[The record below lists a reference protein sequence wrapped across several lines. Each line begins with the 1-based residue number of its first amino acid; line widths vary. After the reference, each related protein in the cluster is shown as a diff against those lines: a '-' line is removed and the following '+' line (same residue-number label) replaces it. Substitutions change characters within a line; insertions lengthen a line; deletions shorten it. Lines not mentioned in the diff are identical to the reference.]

1 MNFVGTQEPDID
13 FEPILRE
20 SLVVACHR
28 DHPLARKRKI
38 KWSELNEFDYMT
50 VAKSSGN
57 RLLIDLALTDVTARP
72 RALYEVRHV
81 STLVGLVEAGLGVA
95 AVPRLA
101 MPQSDHPMLVSI
113 PLVEPTITRTVGLI
127 RRRGRSLSPAAQQL
141 YDLLLASRPR
151 HKGRALTS
159 RA

>member
-1 MNFVGTQEPDID
+1 LNFIGTQEPDIE

-20 SLVVACHR
+20 SFVAACHR

-38 KWSELNEFDYMT
+38 TWSELNEAEYMT
-50 VAKSSGN
+50 D
-57 RLLIDLALTDVTARP
+57 IPARP
-72 RALYEVRHV
+72 RWFYEVRHV

-101 MPQSDHPMLVSI
+101 MPQGDHATLVSI

-127 RRRGRSLSPAAQQL
+127 RRRSRSLSPAAQQL

-151 HKGRALTS
+151 HKGTVLRARS
-159 RA
+159 